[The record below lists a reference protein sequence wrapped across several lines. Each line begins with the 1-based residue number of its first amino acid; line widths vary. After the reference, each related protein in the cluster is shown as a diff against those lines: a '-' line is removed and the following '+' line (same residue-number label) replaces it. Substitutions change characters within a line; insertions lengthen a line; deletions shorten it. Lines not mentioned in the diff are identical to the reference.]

1 MLFGASYYRE
11 YQPVDRLAEDTR
23 LMGEAGVNF
32 VRMGDSIWSLSE
44 PEDGR
49 IDLAW
54 LDPVLD
60 ALHEAGI
67 RAALVTPTYAIPPW
81 LRRKHPELMAH
92 RATGQAVGFGGRQ
105 NADFT
110 HPAYRF
116 HAERIIRAVAG
127 RFAAHPAVVGWQ
139 VDNETGNEILHN
151 PGVFARFVDALRR
164 EFGTVDRLN
173 EVWGLTYWSHR
184 LHGWED
190 LWTPDGNTN
199 PGYDLAWRRF
209 QDGLTTE
216 FLAWQVA
223 IVKEYARPDQW
234 VTQDL
239 AGGHGRPA
247 SDRYEVAQVVD
258 ILSENPY
265 HPTQDGLAI
274 PTPETA
280 AAGVPEWMPE
290 VGPWTVSFRGD
301 LGRSGRQTNF
311 FVTETNA
318 LGVGGPAANYP
329 AYDNQWRQVAYTFI
343 SRGANA
349 IVYWPWQTIPYGAE
363 TFWGGMLPHDG
374 APNRCFRELSRLG
387 RELRCHG
394 DRLTDLEPEAEVG
407 LLYSQASKHALRF
420 QPCLTLP
427 AQATPDRRSY
437 ERIFDA
443 CYRACFDAG
452 AQTAIVHPAQAW
464 ERLPVLVVPALYAA
478 ADALLDRLVG
488 YAEGGGHLLL
498 TFKSGY
504 ADEYA
509 RVRWRRAPGV
519 LRPAV
524 GAAYG
529 EYSNLARPLA
539 VRAADGSDFA
549 VPEGARA
556 EAWADGLES
565 EGAAPLAF
573 YDHPHFGRWPAVTS
587 QPFGRGRVTYVGTL
601 PNPALGAALT
611 GWVMAQAGLSPRIA
625 DMPEPL
631 RAATARNRDGER
643 LWFLTNWSATE
654 QTVPAL
660 PAAGVDL
667 LTDEP
672 VGSGDPLALGP
683 WDVRILVER

>member
-239 AGGHGRPA
+239 AGGHGRPT
-247 SDRYEVAQVVD
+247 SDRYEVARVVD
-258 ILSENPY
+258 VLSENPY

-274 PTPETA
+274 PTPEAATTA
-280 AAGVPEWMPE
+280 IPEWHHGTE
-290 VGPWTVSFRGD
+290 VGPWVVSFRGD
-301 LGRSGRQTNF
+301 LGWSGRQANF
-311 FVTETNA
+311 FVAETNA
-318 LGVGGPAANYP
+318 LSIAGSAANYP

-349 IVYWPWQTIPYGAE
+349 IVYWHWHTLHYGAE
-363 TFWGGMLPHDG
+363 TYWGGMLPHG
-374 APNRCFRELSRLG
+374 YEPNRPFRELSRLG
-387 RELRCHG
+387 QELRRHG

-420 QPCLTLP
+420 QPCLDAPRPGHPGPSLLRADLRRLLP
-427 AQATPDRRSY
+427 GLLRR
-437 ERIFDA
+437 
-443 CYRACFDAG
+443 G
-452 AQTAIVHPAQAW
+452 AQTAIVH
-464 ERLPVLVVPALYAA
+464 
-478 ADALLDRLVG
+478 
-488 YAEGGGHLLL
+488 
-498 TFKSGY
+498 TC
-504 ADEYA
+504 
-509 RVRWRRAPGV
+509 PGV
-519 LRPAV
+519 
-524 GAAYG
+524 
-529 EYSNLARPLA
+529 
-539 VRAADGSDFA
+539 GSDC
-549 VPEGARA
+549 R
-556 EAWADGLES
+556 
-565 EGAAPLAF
+565 
-573 YDHPHFGRWPAVTS
+573 
-587 QPFGRGRVTYVGTL
+587 
-601 PNPALGAALT
+601 
-611 GWVMAQAGLSPRIA
+611 
-625 DMPEPL
+625 
-631 RAATARNRDGER
+631 
-643 LWFLTNWSATE
+643 
-654 QTVPAL
+654 
-660 PAAGVDL
+660 
-667 LTDEP
+667 
-672 VGSGDPLALGP
+672 
-683 WDVRILVER
+683 